1 MKPTPDPFFRRVVSF
16 TPDLDPF
23 TDIKIENR
31 IMKTAINKPYTADVI
46 KIANI
51 QITLFIFLS
60 T

>member
-23 TDIKIENR
+23 TDIKIENNEDCY
-31 IMKTAINKPYTADVI
+31 KKPYTADVN
-46 KIANI
+46 KIPNI
-51 QITLFIFLS
+51 QITIFIFLS